1 MYHNIGAMVR
11 HYRKK
16 QQLTLV
22 ELANKAG
29 VGKTA
34 VFDVEHGK
42 CSVQLQTLV
51 KILDALDIH
60 LVFRTPNADVAF
72 KNGQSNVV
80 AEIA

>member
-1 MYHNIGAMVR
+1 MYQNIGAMIR

-22 ELANKAG
+22 GLAQRAG

-42 CSVQLQTLV
+42 PSVQLQTLV
-51 KILDALDIH
+51 KILNALDIH
-60 LVFRTPNADVAF
+60 LVFRTPTADVAF
-72 KNGQSNVV
+72 KTEEPVE